1 MQFALF
7 DDSEKGKHMKS
18 DSFKRLIYAI
28 FIMAAANAH
37 AESAQS
43 IIEKVEANQTYQ
55 SISYEGTMEII
66 SGSRTMIKTMKA
78 WSVGSDKAFVEFTN
92 PEDRGVRMLKL
103 GKNLWMYFPS
113 EKDTIKITGAL
124 LQQGMMGSNISYEDM
139 MEPDILKSRYEASIS
154 GEELIN
160 DRPCVIL
167 TLKALSASVAYSKRV
182 LWVDKEYFFSM
193 KTELYSRGGQLL
205 KTITTLKTD
214 KIGQRYFP
222 TKIEVLDA
230 LKKNSKTVFSMRSIS
245 IDARIDESIFSLQ
258 ALSK

>member
-1 MQFALF
+1 
-7 DDSEKGKHMKS
+7 MK
-18 DSFKRLIYAI
+18 REI
-28 FIMAAANAH
+28 FIMIACTFFSLMTGMVYGQ
-37 AESAQS
+37 SAQS

-55 SISYEGTMEII
+55 SISYEGTMEIL
-66 SGSRTMIKTMKA
+66 SGSRTMTKTMKA
-78 WSVGSDKAFVEFTN
+78 WTVGSDKAFIEFTN

-154 GEELIN
+154 GEETIN

-167 TLKALSASVAYSKRV
+167 TLKALSSAVAYSKRV
-182 LWVDKEYFFSM
+182 IWVDKEHFFAI

-205 KTITTLKTD
+205 KTISTLSTE

-222 TKIEVLDA
+222 IKIEVIDG
-230 LKKNSKTVFSMRSIS
+230 LKKNSKTVFSMRSVS
-245 IDARIDESIFSLQ
+245 IDTKIDESIFSLK